1 MYHAQEYRKNI
12 SSFHRKAERVS
23 YLNETQI
30 PQNHLLTKI
39 NLRLKKDQPF
49 KQSLKRTSFK
59 VINFLGLTAPDPSEE
74 RLRVRCG
81 FRRHMLELLKNPK
94 EEAILLK
101 DRLKLKA
108 FQFAEVEPA
117 KPCLSFRSSKSKQP
131 SKHSSKRSSKAFSS
145 HQSSVFESAPHSVEP
160 PSVSSMEDVAPDII
174 GPWMAVHSLFES
186 LPKEPRNFKELSDF
200 SRKEKCRLKHTKNFF
215 TNTRWMD
222 CKHAL
227 RNFPSD
233 LGLCKNDKLSNFG
246 NMLENL
252 EKKRRS
258 IARSN
263 NKHLAKQAD
272 QMLNEVYSRIDEA
285 NNNHK
290 NAVVAVHRE
299 HKHLKK
305 RMLRSLKDLHKLSL
319 DHASTREKIC
329 QRLEKNGSFPGADK
343 VIESELSK
351 FQDISLRIYD
361 LNSSAASLQKKTL
374 QQLQSL
380 DKAHANLA
388 RFCKGLNDQQYH
400 LTRKLESS
408 MVSKPRHAYN
418 YSPYKKALKDH
429 QGHYDRMTKYTE
441 HLIDSLF
448 KEMVGLYH
456 EFAEA

>member
-23 YLNETQI
+23 YLNETQL

-39 NLRLKKDQPF
+39 SLRLKKDQPF
-49 KQSLKRTSFK
+49 KQSLQRTSFK
-59 VINFLGLTAPDPSEE
+59 VINFLGLTAPNPSEE

-81 FRRHMLELLKNPK
+81 FRRHMSELLKNPK

-101 DRLKLKA
+101 DRLKLKVY
-108 FQFAEVEPA
+108 QFAEIEPT
-117 KPCLSFRSSKSKQP
+117 KPCTSFKSTKSKQS
-131 SKHSSKRSSKAFSS
+131 SKHSAKRLSKASFS
-145 HQSSVFESAPHSVEP
+145 HQSSVFESAPHLDEHS
-160 PSVSSMEDVAPDII
+160 SVSSTEYLAPDII

-186 LPKEPRNFKELSDF
+186 FPREPWNFKQLNEF
-200 SRKEKCRLKHTKNFF
+200 FYKEKCRFEHTQTF
-215 TNTRWMD
+215 TLWMD

-227 RNFPSD
+227 KNFPSD
-233 LGLCKNDKLSNFG
+233 LGLCRHDKLSNIG
-246 NMLENL
+246 IVIENL

-258 IARSN
+258 NSRSGSKDLAR
-263 NKHLAKQAD
+263 QAD

-290 NAVVAVHRE
+290 NAVVKVYRE

-305 RMLRSLKDLHKLSL
+305 RLLRQLKDLHKLLL
-319 DHASTREKIC
+319 DHASTREKIS
-329 QRLEKNGSFPGADK
+329 QRLEKNGSFPGAER
-343 VIESELSK
+343 VIELDLRK

-361 LNSSAASLQKKTL
+361 LNSSAASLQKTTL

-388 RFCKGLNDQQYH
+388 RFSKGLNDQQY
-400 LTRKLESS
+400 LLSRKLGSS
-408 MVSKPRHAYN
+408 VVSKPRHAYN
-418 YSPYKKALKDH
+418 YLPYKKALKEH
-429 QGHYDRMTKYTE
+429 RGHYDRMTKYTE